1 LVVEN
6 DVLNDIALL
15 AQMKRQNLESMAEAG
30 TAVAQRATLQDF
42 KSCSLFLSEE
52 VWKTL
57 TAGTAHSALHR
68 ADVLVNYLVETLGL
82 RHPSEPTNAVIT
94 ALVACCS
101 GENSMQLQ
109 TLLQTVKSVLRT
121 RTTRARIS
129 GLPLPAGAY
138 IEVLPNQVDELPSN
152 IRVAV
157 APQGFAAI
165 PDGVDLAT
173 VLQTARLIPLRSTHR
188 EVQMQ
193 RQLQQGVPAM
203 LGMPAMDPRAA
214 GWQMLQTVHMAQ
226 TALSLANS
234 FAMAGC
240 PRVPEGELNNLQIF
254 PSGNRQREAQ
264 APSSSV
270 RALMDRAEATVET
283 PAVPP
288 AGSTP
293 AIAAEAPAPLPRPVA
308 DRPATEEDVA
318 DGATTGAEPGPD
330 TALAGSNPLMPTH
343 VSEAMERLAKTYYG
357 KELPQ
362 SEETAVPGTACKR
375 PAAAKG
381 HPRKRPAAAMPSASA
396 EAVDCSKPAAAADKA
411 ALMRRPAASCHSDKQ
426 RGPMKVMKTVVAA
439 VKKKPAASSAAA
451 AKTRCITRKQQL
463 KWRPEGCARCRRT
476 PGCCPSCWVKRGYE
490 VA

>member
-1 LVVEN
+1 
-6 DVLNDIALL
+6 
-15 AQMKRQNLESMAEAG
+15 MK
-30 TAVAQRATLQDF
+30 
-42 KSCSLFLSEE
+42 
-52 VWKTL
+52 
-57 TAGTAHSALHR
+57 AGTAHTALLR
-68 ADVLVNYLVETLGL
+68 ADVLVNYLVDTLGL
-82 RHPSEPTNAVIT
+82 RHRSEPTNAVIT

-121 RTTRARIS
+121 RTTKARVS

-152 IRVAV
+152 IREAV

-188 EVQMQ
+188 EVQTQ

-214 GWQMLQTVHMAQ
+214 GWQMLQTAHMAQ
-226 TALSLANS
+226 TAFSFANS
-234 FAMAGC
+234 LAMAGC
-240 PRVPEGELNNLQIF
+240 PRVPEGELSNLQFF

-270 RALMDRAEATVET
+270 RALMDRAEATLET
-283 PAVPP
+283 PSVPP

-293 AIAAEAPAPLPRPVA
+293 ASAAEAPAPLPRPVA
-308 DRPATEEDVA
+308 DLPATEEEVA
-318 DGATTGAEPGPD
+318 DGATTGAEQGPD
-330 TALAGSNPLMPTH
+330 TALAPSNPVMPTH

-381 HPRKRPAAAMPSASA
+381 RPRKRPAAAMPSASA
-396 EAVDCSKPAAAADKA
+396 EAVDCSKSVASAGKA
-411 ALMRRPAASCHSDKQ
+411 APMRRPAASCHSDKQ
-426 RGPMKVMKTVVAA
+426 RGQMKSMKTAVAA
-439 VKKKPAASSAAA
+439 VKKRPAASSAAA

-463 KWRPEGCARCRRT
+463 KWRPSGCTRCRSTR
-476 PGCCPSCWVKRGYE
+476 GCCPSCWVLRGYK